1 MKDGKFVMT
10 LTELNQNKPKR
21 RDKHVMMKTALITNY
36 PPRQG
41 RLAEYALNLVGELQK
56 CQSMGHIDII
66 TERTSDR
73 EEVCRI
79 NDKVTLHKVWKSDDP
94 LSLLSILKKI
104 MALKPDIVHFNI
116 HMAVFGQSR
125 ISNFVGL
132 SLPSLCRVMGFKTVT
147 TMHNI
152 IDKIDVEKTG
162 FKNTFINRI
171 SAFFVT
177 KLIASSSAVT
187 LTMKSHTDFFEKRYH
202 CKKAVTIAHGTWKNS
217 CRLNEVGNRDSVLYI
232 GHSGPYKDIDLLLD
246 AFDILEKKN
255 RSLKLIFA
263 GASHP
268 NYPNYLEKYRKIINK
283 NIFFLGYVP
292 EDQLEALF
300 EKANAVILPYRTC
313 TGTSGIA
320 HLASSFGTPI
330 VATDLPEFRELAKEG
345 CGLLISQHQPQAL
358 AQKIEEIVDNPKLAL
373 ELRQRN
379 INFASS
385 RSWEIVASQF
395 CSLYEELL
403 FR

>member
-1 MKDGKFVMT
+1 MEV
-10 LTELNQNKPKR
+10 LTIKIAI
-21 RDKHVMMKTALITNY
+21 VTNY

-41 RLAEYALNLVGELQK
+41 RLAEYALNLVEELQK
-56 CQSMGHIDII
+56 CSCVSHIDII
-66 TERTSDR
+66 AEKDSDR
-73 EEVCRI
+73 DEVRKI
-79 NDKVTLHKVWKSDDP
+79 NDKVTLHKVWKSDSP
-94 LSLLSILKKI
+94 LSLLLIPMKI
-104 MALKPDIVHFNI
+104 APLKPDIVHFNI

-125 ISNFVGL
+125 VPNFVGL
-132 SLPSLCRVMGFKTVT
+132 SLPFVCKAIGFKTVT
-147 TMHNI
+147 TMHNLV
-152 IDKIDVEKTG
+152 DKIDIEKTG
-162 FKNTFINRI
+162 FKNSFINRL

-177 KLIASSSAVT
+177 RLIASSSAVT

-202 CKKAVTIAHGTWKNS
+202 CKKAVTIAHGTWKNTV
-217 CRLNEVGNRDSVLYI
+217 RVDQVGARDAVLYI
-232 GHSGPYKDIDLLLD
+232 GHSGPYKDIDLLL
-246 AFDILEKKN
+246 ATFDILEKKH
-255 RSLKLIFA
+255 RSLKLILA

-268 NYPNYLEKYRKIINK
+268 NYPNYLEKYQKRINK

-313 TGTSGIA
+313 TGTSGVA

-330 VATDLPEFRELAKEG
+330 VATDLPEFRELAEEG

-358 AQKIEEIVDNPKLAL
+358 AQKIEEILDKPELAF

-379 INFASS
+379 INFAGS
-385 RSWEIVASQF
+385 RSWDVVASQF

-403 FR
+403 GR